1 MPLFTGRSR
10 ILHYG
15 GMGFVLGLIFPFLGS
30 WIESAL
36 LGLPWNWSS
45 FITIQRSQPL
55 IWFIDILPF
64 FLSAIFMLIG
74 RRQELEAAHARLEE
88 SVSDQDQL
96 LKSTW
101 ALIDRSEREW
111 ETLFDALSDP
121 IFVTD
126 DVGRIQRCNRAVANK
141 LQIPFK
147 DIINKP
153 VLEILSMGASEN
165 QENYRN
171 EQNEFPWLGRV
182 YELSSFPIHAKN
194 STRQT
199 IVICHD
205 VSERKAAE
213 QEVLWRK
220 EYFEALVSSSPVS
233 IVVMDRDERIV
244 SINPAFEK
252 LFGYSSQEAVGQVL
266 DTLVATEETLAEA
279 AEFSRQIMLGE
290 IHGIVK
296 RRRKDGALVDVE
308 LSGVPVIVAGER
320 IGGLALYH
328 DITDLVR
335 ARREAEDSNRAKS
348 EFLANMS
355 HEIRTPMNGVIG
367 MLELTLETDLTKDQ
381 RDYLQTSL
389 NSAEALLS
397 LLNDILDFS
406 KIEAGRLEFESIG
419 FNLRN
424 TVEDVAYTLA
434 KRAQDKGLEMVGLV
448 HPDLDF
454 ELSGDPSRLR
464 QILVNLVG
472 NAIKFTHQ
480 GEIVI
485 RAEPHVETDGALTVR
500 FSVQDT
506 GIGIPV
512 ERQRAIFE
520 RFTQAD
526 GSTTRRY
533 GGTGL
538 GLAICKQLVDGMGGV
553 IGVDSVPGQ
562 GSTFWFTLPFRR
574 RPVKIQTEPLL
585 PVREV
590 DWKSLR
596 ILGVD
601 DNTTNRTVLS
611 HILEGSGCQIDVVSS
626 GARAIE
632 TLRKAARSGNPYHIV
647 LLDMQ
652 MPVMDGEQTAREIKS
667 DPLIAEAKIIILTSI
682 GQRGDAARLEALGCA
697 GYLLK
702 PVKQQMLFE
711 ALSAVLELDHE
722 EKKGLITRHTL
733 SEQRRGL
740 RVLLA
745 EDNPVNQKLAVLILQ
760 RSGYSVDTVENG
772 QAALEQA
779 LRGNYDAI
787 LMDVQMPEMDGCEA
801 TRRIRTARTGSRI
814 PIIAMTAHALKGDRD
829 RCLEAGMDDYLTKPI
844 ERDVLLQTLDKW
856 IQVPEGVRARVETP
870 TPPVPAAAPAPS
882 AADEAPMD
890 YDEALLRFDNDRAF
904 LESMCAELIAGIPT
918 RISDMRNDLQMG
930 NANDFFRHAHNLKGM
945 VANFSARPLVRLAA
959 EMEALGRTEDLT
971 NASALLAQMD
981 VEFDRLRAFLLGLGI
996 SLKAEERQD
1005 GF

>member
-1 MPLFTGRSR
+1 
-10 ILHYG
+10 
-15 GMGFVLGLIFPFLGS
+15 MGFFLGLLFPFLGS
-30 WIESAL
+30 WIEIAI
-36 LGLPWNWSS
+36 LGLPWTWSS
-45 FITIQRSQPL
+45 FGAIQRTQPL

-64 FLSAIFMLIG
+64 FMAAIFVLLV
-74 RRQELEAAHARLEE
+74 RRQEMKAAHARLEE

-126 DVGRIQRCNRAVANK
+126 EGGRIQRCNRAVADK
-141 LQIPFK
+141 LQLPFQ

-153 VLEILSMGASEN
+153 VVEILSMGASDDRD
-165 QENYRN
+165 NYRN
-171 EQNEFPWLGRV
+171 EHNEYPWLGRV

-194 STRQT
+194 SSRQT

-205 VSERKAAE
+205 VTERRDAE
-213 QEVLWRK
+213 QELLRQK

-233 IVVMDRDERIV
+233 IVVMDRDERIL

-252 LFGYSSQEAVGQVL
+252 LFGYTSQEAVGRVL
-266 DTLVATEETLAEA
+266 DTLITTSETLAEA
-279 AEFSRQIMLGE
+279 SEFSKKIMTGE
-290 IHGIVK
+290 IHGIVN
-296 RRRKDGALVDVE
+296 RRRKDGAMVDVE

-335 ARREAEDSNRAKS
+335 ARKEAEDSNRAKS

-367 MLELTLETDLTKDQ
+367 MLELTLDTELSKDQ

-389 NSAEALLS
+389 NSAEALLT

-424 TVEDVAYTLA
+424 MIEDVAYTLA
-434 KRAQDKGLEMVGLV
+434 TRAQDKGLEMACLV

-454 ELSGDPSRLR
+454 DLLGDPSRVR
-464 QILVNLVG
+464 QVLVNLAG

-485 RAEPHVETDGALTVR
+485 RAEPHMEAAEELTIR

-506 GIGIPV
+506 GIGISP
-512 ERQRAIFE
+512 ERLAAVFE

-526 GSTTRRY
+526 GSTTRKY

-538 GLAICKQLVDGMGGV
+538 GLTISKQLIEGMGGV

-574 RPVKIQTEPLL
+574 RPVKTQAGPLSAEKVSL
-585 PVREV
+585 NN
-590 DWKSLR
+590 LR

-601 DNTTNRTVLS
+601 DNSTNRVVLT
-611 HILEGSGCQIDVVSS
+611 HILEGFGCMVDTVSS
-626 GARAIE
+626 GAKAIE
-632 TLRKAARSGNPYHIV
+632 ALRKAVRAGDPYRII

-652 MPVMDGEQTAREIKS
+652 MPVMDGEQTARIIKS
-667 DPLIAEAKIIILTSI
+667 DASLADAKIIILTSI
-682 GQRGDAARLEALGCA
+682 GQRGDAARLEAVGCS

-702 PVKQQMLFE
+702 PVKQQMLYE
-711 ALSAVLELDHE
+711 ALGAVLELDHE
-722 EKKGLITRHTL
+722 ESAGLITRHTL
-733 SEQRRGL
+733 SEQKRGL
-740 RVLLA
+740 RILLA
-745 EDNPVNQKLAVLILQ
+745 EDNPINQKLAVLILQ
-760 RSGYSVDTVENG
+760 KAGYSVDTVEDG

-779 LRGNYDAI
+779 GRGNYHAI
-787 LMDVQMPEMDGCEA
+787 LMDVQMPEIDGCEA
-801 TRRIRTARTGSRI
+801 TRRIRAAEKGARV
-814 PIIAMTAHALKGDRD
+814 PILAMTAHAFKGDRE
-829 RCLEAGMDDYLTKPI
+829 RCIEAGMDDYLTKPI
-844 ERDVLLQTLDKW
+844 DRDALLLALDRW
-856 IQVPEGVRARVETP
+856 IQPSGGVRARAELPAESTP
-870 TPPVPAAAPAPS
+870 EAAPPAPGP
-882 AADEAPMD
+882 DEAPMD
-890 YDEALLRFDNDRAF
+890 YAEALRRFDNDSIF
-904 LESMCAELIAGIPT
+904 FESMCRELMAHIPQ
-918 RISDMRNDLQMG
+918 RISDMRADLQSG
-930 NANDFFRHAHNLKGM
+930 SANDFFRHAHNMKGL
-945 VANFSARPLVRLAA
+945 VANFSAHPLVRLAR
-959 EMEALGRTEDLT
+959 ELETLGHAEDLT
-971 NASALLAQMD
+971 GADVLLHQMD
-981 VEFDRLRAFLLGLGI
+981 VEFARLREYLVEHGI
-996 SLKAEERQD
+996 LIGES
-1005 GF
+1005 

>member
-1 MPLFTGRSR
+1 
-10 ILHYG
+10 
-15 GMGFVLGLIFPFLGS
+15 MGFILGLIFPFLGS
-30 WIESAL
+30 WIEIAI
-36 LGLPWNWSS
+36 LGLPWTWSS
-45 FITIQRSQPL
+45 FTSIQRTQPL

-64 FLSAIFMLIG
+64 FLSTLFILLG
-74 RRQELEAAHARLEE
+74 RRQELEAEHVRLEE

-141 LQIPFK
+141 LQIPFTN
-147 DIINKP
+147 IINKP
-153 VLEILSMGASEN
+153 VLEILSMGASED

-171 EQNEFPWLGRV
+171 EQNEYPWLGRV

-194 STRQT
+194 SSRQT

-205 VSERKAAE
+205 VTERKTVE
-213 QEVLWRK
+213 QALLRQK

-233 IVVMDRDERIV
+233 IVVMDQDERIV

-252 LFGYSSQEAVGQVL
+252 LFGYTRQEAVGSVL
-266 DTLVATEETLAEA
+266 DTLITTQETLPEA
-279 AEFSRQIMLGE
+279 AEFSREIMTGE

-296 RRRKDGALVDVE
+296 RRRRDGAMVDVE

-335 ARREAEDSNRAKS
+335 ARKDAEDSNRAKS

-367 MLELTLETDLTKDQ
+367 MLELALETELTKDQ

-389 NSAEALLS
+389 GSAESLLS

-424 TVEDVAYTLA
+424 TIEDVAYTLA

-454 ELSGDPSRLR
+454 DLLGDPSRLR

-485 RAEPHVETDGALTVR
+485 RAEPHFESSNELTVR

-506 GIGIPV
+506 GIGIPP
-512 ERQRAIFE
+512 ERQRAVFE

-538 GLAICKQLVDGMGGV
+538 GLAICRQLVDGMGGV
-553 IGVDSVPGQ
+553 IGVDSAPGQ
-562 GSTFWFTLPFRR
+562 GSTFWFTLPFHR
-574 RPVKIQTEPLL
+574 RPVKAQTESPL
-585 PVREV
+585 PAREV

-601 DNTTNRTVLS
+601 DNTTNRTVLT
-611 HILEGSGCQIDVVSS
+611 HILEGIGCQIDAVSS
-626 GARAIE
+626 GSRSIE
-632 TLRKAARSGNPYHIV
+632 TLRKAARAGKPYHIV

-652 MPVMDGEQTAREIKS
+652 MPVMDGEQTAREIKA
-667 DPLIAEAKIIILTSI
+667 DPLIADAKIIILTSI
-682 GQRGDAARLEALGCA
+682 GQRGDAARLEAVGCS

-711 ALSAVLELDHE
+711 ALSAVLELDNE
-722 EKKGLITRHTL
+722 EKTGLITRHTL
-733 SEQRRGL
+733 SEQKRGL

-760 RSGYSVDTVENG
+760 KAGYSVDTVENG

-779 LRGNYDAI
+779 LRGSYSAI
-787 LMDVQMPEMDGCEA
+787 LMDVQMPELDGCEA
-801 TRRIRTARTGSRI
+801 TRRIRAAETTGHI

-829 RCLEAGMDDYLTKPI
+829 RCFEAGMDDYLTKPLD
-844 ERDVLLQTLDKW
+844 RQAMLLTLDKW
-856 IQVPEGVRARVETP
+856 IQPSGGVRARVETP
-870 TPPVPAAAPAPS
+870 TSPEPAAAPSGESTPE
-882 AADEAPMD
+882 AAAQVLDESPMD
-890 YDEALLRFDNDRAF
+890 YEEALRRFDNDPVF
-904 LESMCAELIAGIPT
+904 LASMCAELMASIPT
-918 RISDMRNDLQMG
+918 RISDMRNDLQTG
-930 NANDFFRHAHNLKGM
+930 NANDFFRHAHNMKGM
-945 VANFSARPLVRLAA
+945 VANFAAHPLVRLAT
-959 EMEALGRTEDLT
+959 EMESLGRTEDLT
-971 NASALLAQMD
+971 RADVLLEQMD
-981 VEFDRLRAFLLGLGI
+981 VEFARLRAYLFGLGI
-996 SLKAEERQD
+996 SLKVE
-1005 GF
+1005 GT